1 VPVLAPVELGDYHAV
16 QVEQPGTTVT
26 DEDVEKVLEQVRQ
39 DQAMWLP
46 ADRPAQLGDKVTM
59 DLKLTVGDR
68 AVSDLHDNEF
78 ELVEERVG
86 IFAGM
91 DAQIVGMSEGESK
104 QFAAQIPEDYAN
116 AELAGKEAQ
125 YDVTLKAVK
134 YRELPE
140 LDDELAKSVG
150 DYENME
156 ALRTRVREQ
165 LTQQKETEARREV
178 REKALKAV
186 TDQAQVEV
194 HPVLVEDEIDSML
207 GEQRRMLEQNRINFE
222 QYLEMMQKS
231 EADYRKELEP
241 EARERAKRDLV
252 LDAIAD
258 AEGMQASDQE
268 IASWLELIA
277 AMGGRR
283 MRLNQLSRGQRA
295 NIAARIKRDKA
306 SAHVVEV
313 ATQDHTATG
322 GATTTG
328 ETPAAAKGEKATS
341 SGTAAAR
348 ATAPAEHSEASAKT
362 AARAAAEIAETT
374 ETTET
379 TSAAGTTS
387 GADAAGTTSG
397 KATSAGAATSARAAT
412 SGTAPASEAEAAAEP
427 SEATMTE
434 PQAETPA
441 PSESD
446 V

>member
-1 VPVLAPVELGDYHAV
+1 
-16 QVEQPGTTVT
+16 
-26 DEDVEKVLEQVRQ
+26 
-39 DQAMWLP
+39 
-46 ADRPAQLGDKVTM
+46 M

-68 AVSDLHDNEF
+68 TVSDLHDNEF

-104 QFAAQIPEDYAN
+104 QFTTQIPEDYAN

-125 YDVTLKAVK
+125 YGVTLKAVK

-140 LDDELAKSVG
+140 LDDELARSVG
-150 DYENME
+150 DYENVE

-241 EARERAKRDLV
+241 EARERVKRDLV

-258 AEGMQASDQE
+258 AEDMQASDQE

-322 GATTTG
+322 GVA
-328 ETPAAAKGEKATS
+328 EMAEAPAAEAPAAEAPAAGAPAAGAASAATGEKATS
-341 SGTAAAR
+341 SGTAAR
-348 ATAPAEHSEASAKT
+348 ATEPAEQSEAGAKA
-362 AARAAAEIAETT
+362 AARAAAEIAGTT
-374 ETTET
+374 ETMETMET
-379 TSAAGTTS
+379 TTAAGTTS
-387 GADAAGTTSG
+387 GAGAAGTGGT
-397 KATSAGAATSARAAT
+397 AMSAGAATSARAAT
-412 SGTAPASEAEAAAEP
+412 SGTAPAREAEAAAEP
-427 SEATMTE
+427 PEATMTE